1 MTIAY
6 RISETRRAGDLRGWI
21 GWGQTL
27 MDPSYRLLLCQP
39 PQWARLFSWQ
49 LTAILLF
56 SGSQLDRSKVWA
68 LSKTG
73 LLCCCHREFTSRCC
87 HLCFWGLA
95 IYPTPNGLKYLL
107 VTRTAFW
114 LSNGWLEQQV
124 LSRVF
129 EHLIKTWPSTPIGD
143 KTDVRIFKYL

>member
-6 RISETRRAGDLRGWI
+6 WISETRRAGDLRGWI

-68 LSKTG
+68 LRR
-73 LLCCCHREFTSRCC
+73 LLGAQGPLASCTSTSIVTSAFT
-87 HLCFWGLA
+87 W
-95 IYPTPNGLKYLL
+95 P
-107 VTRTAFW
+107 
-114 LSNGWLEQQV
+114 LSAMSVFHILSLSGVSVPKLPSFYKEMII
-124 LSRVF
+124 LSRVHPSGLITSLKLF
-129 EHLIKTWPSTPIGD
+129 SPKWSHLHS
-143 KTDVRIFKYL
+143 FQS